1 MKRLILLLIPV
12 LFSQVLFSQIYRGQ
26 DADKYASGADIVRM
40 KDYTQV
46 PSFIHFRKDV
56 DLNVDKALTYT
67 HQFITNENLDFVI
80 KDVQKNRDKQQ
91 TYRCIQTYNGI
102 PVEFTSWLI
111 QVDNDRVYALNGE
124 IFDDIQVNTVF
135 SINEQQALQNAIDY
149 IGAEIYMWE
158 DSGEEQL
165 LKQFTG
171 DPSATYFP
179 VAEKVIVSDK
189 VGLSKSNLRT
199 AYKFNVFSKK
209 PMIRKNVYVD
219 ANTGEV
225 LFDLS
230 LLYNSDEVGTA
241 VTQYSGERQIN
252 TEYTGTEYVLNDNTR
267 GGGIRTLDCNMGT
280 DYEAA
285 TEFVDDD
292 NYWNNVNPELDEYA
306 TDGHF
311 ATASTYDYY
320 LNVHGRHSIDDD
332 DYPLWSFVHFNLVEY
347 GYETN
352 LNAFWNGQWMTY
364 GDGTETIT
372 PLTTVDICAHEITHG
387 LTSYTCNLNYLD
399 ESGALNEAFSD
410 IFGSAVEFYAV
421 PDYAEWTVGEDIGMI
436 FRSLADPNSSGKP
449 DTYQG
454 EYWVFGSEDNGGV
467 HTNMSPLCYW
477 FYLISVGGSGTND
490 LGNSYTVSG
499 IGIDKAEQIAFRL
512 QTVYLTPTSNYHD
525 AWFYAMQATADLYG
539 ACSDE
544 VKSVGDGFYAIGVAD
559 PYVAEVYAGFD
570 AVYTEAC
577 APPFEVQFINQSY
590 NGNDFL
596 WNFGDGSTS
605 TDLHPVHTY
614 TEYGYFDV
622 QLEVDG
628 GACGSDT
635 ELVEDFIVIDE
646 SIPCLTLMPTSGN
659 EIIEGCNGLIYD
671 AGGPDENYIDNTDAS
686 LTIYAPGSDQII
698 LSILEFDIEAGSES
712 TCDYDYIAFYDG
724 SSTSASLINSTY
736 YCNTTGNPGTISSTG
751 EYITIGFHSDPGLNL
766 AGFEI
771 QYDCIGAENPP
782 TPYFSSDKQYTC
794 DGIIAFTDNSLNS
807 PTSWEWDFGDD
818 TYSEEQNPAHIYT
831 ENGIYSVKLT
841 VSNEFGDEELLKTDF
856 IHVDMPDAPVIDN
869 ILACNDMSFIIDVD
883 AEGVLYWYDD
893 PESETP
899 VHVGNDWEHP
909 ALEESFTYYVQEVFE
924 SQSFNVGETNNTVGG
939 GPFGNPDYIHYL
951 VFDAYTPFLLE
962 SVEVNADG
970 DGNRTIALRTQTQEI
985 IAQEN
990 VYCPDGVSRI
1000 DLNMNVPIGTN
1011 LQLVGMG
1018 APNLFRSNTEATLSY
1033 PYTIEDIVSIKYS
1046 SASTGP
1052 TDYYYYFYDWEI
1064 STPECLSPFTS
1075 VELIPD
1081 ICNNI
1086 YGDQNSMIE
1095 VWPNPGEGIFY
1106 IKNLQQNPYNI
1117 NISDVTGKKI
1127 ISINDFNESVLDLTN
1142 LADGVYFVEIWNED
1156 NSEIFK
1162 IVKN

>member
-671 AGGPDENYIDNTDAS
+671 AGGPDENYKDNTDAS